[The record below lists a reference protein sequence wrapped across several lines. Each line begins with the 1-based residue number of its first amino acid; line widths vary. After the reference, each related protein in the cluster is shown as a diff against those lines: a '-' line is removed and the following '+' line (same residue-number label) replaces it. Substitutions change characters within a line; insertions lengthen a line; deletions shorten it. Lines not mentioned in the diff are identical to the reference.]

1 MVALRILGDRVMIKV
16 DEAPETEG
24 GILLPETAQEQPQR
38 GTVVAVGEGKRTED
52 GELLAPD
59 LQVDDVVIFAKYGGS
74 DITDDGEDYK
84 ILETSQIYA
93 KVI

>member
-1 MVALRILGDRVMIKV
+1 VALRILGDKVMIKV

-24 GILLPETAQEQPQR
+24 GILLPETAQQQPQR
-38 GTVVAVGEGKRTED
+38 GTIVAVGEGRRTED
-52 GELLAPD
+52 GKLIAPD
-59 LQVDDVVIFAKYGGS
+59 LQVDDVVIFAKYGGTEIS
-74 DITDDGEDYK
+74 DEGEEYK

>member
-1 MVALRILGDRVMIKV
+1 MVALRILGDRAMIKV

-38 GTVVAVGEGKRTED
+38 GTIVAVGEGKRTED

>member
-1 MVALRILGDRVMIKV
+1 MALRILGDRVMIKV
-16 DEAPETEG
+16 DEAPEAEG

-38 GTVVAVGEGKRTED
+38 GTVVAVGEGKRNDD
-52 GELLAPD
+52 GELIAPD

-74 DITDDGEDYK
+74 DVTDDGEDYK